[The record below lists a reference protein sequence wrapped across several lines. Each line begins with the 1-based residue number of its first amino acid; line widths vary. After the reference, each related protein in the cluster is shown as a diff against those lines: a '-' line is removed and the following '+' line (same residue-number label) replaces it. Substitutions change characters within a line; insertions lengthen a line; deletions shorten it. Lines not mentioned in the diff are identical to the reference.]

1 MQRCTNTPRRI
12 LAAHGS
18 NPRWGLYILCGWDY
32 GTHGVCHFFLDSL
45 KSLPHLSDAAEP
57 ALTGRQGS
65 ECGRLL
71 WRQFRWDAGHL
82 WATRQSRP
90 LMHTVVDV
98 TVICLFDC
106 VGVESDALQHQ
117 LKATLFGFHLGH
129 QQVGQEASDLL
140 ELPGDSAEQLPA
152 EQAGAGGV
160 DVDEEAGAGLLH
172 NAP

>member
-1 MQRCTNTPRRI
+1 
-12 LAAHGS
+12 
-18 NPRWGLYILCGWDY
+18 
-32 GTHGVCHFFLDSL
+32 
-45 KSLPHLSDAAEP
+45 
-57 ALTGRQGS
+57 
-65 ECGRLL
+65 
-71 WRQFRWDAGHL
+71 
-82 WATRQSRP
+82 
-90 LMHTVVDV
+90 MHTVVDV
-98 TVICLFDC
+98 TVIRLFDC

-140 ELPGDSAEQLPA
+140 ELLGDSAEQLPA